1 MACCKEN
8 RIYVSEVVIIRHFI
22 GIDLGTSAVK
32 LLLVDEQGQIEREVT
47 KEYPLIFPH
56 PGWSEQNPEDWW
68 KAVQHG
74 ILQLTEHIDK
84 STVCGRGRCKSSKY
98 SFRILRSEA
107 GAFVPGGTENAS
119 PQACPTS

>member
-47 KEYPLIFPH
+47 KNIRSSSRTPAGPSRTRRTGGRPY
-56 PGWSEQNPEDWW
+56 
-68 KAVQHG
+68 
-74 ILQLTEHIDK
+74 
-84 STVCGRGRCKSSKY
+84 STA
-98 SFRILRSEA
+98 SFS
-107 GAFVPGGTENAS
+107 
-119 PQACPTS
+119 